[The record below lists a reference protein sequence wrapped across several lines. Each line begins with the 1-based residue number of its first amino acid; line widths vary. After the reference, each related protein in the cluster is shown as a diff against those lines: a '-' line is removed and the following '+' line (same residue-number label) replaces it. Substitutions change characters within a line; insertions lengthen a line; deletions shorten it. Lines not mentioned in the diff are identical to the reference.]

1 MRFYRVLFLL
11 LLSLPT
17 FAQEVCSSSTSLP
30 LLNPGINY
38 GLSFGIDN
46 PNFNFNRFVPGAD
59 NGTLLRL
66 GGNLKLALNY
76 VCGKHEWQNKLGLTL
91 AYNLDQFVSDFVK
104 SRDNLELESTY
115 YYSWASWIGL
125 FARARMDTSVM
136 PGHDIQ
142 PAQSPTTYNVMDVNG
157 NLSSSTTGTRLT
169 LTGAFSPMIL
179 NESVGLFSRPVTESY
194 FSWEANVSAMA
205 IQGLLNGQL
214 EIVDVDATVDPSI
227 TTVET
232 LENFYQVGL
241 SVGNRFWGSFD
252 KQFYYTGS
260 LELGY
265 MFYDSALVNLPSS
278 FENNAVLMASI
289 GLRYQPLSWLGLSW
303 EGNATYQPYITTNFQ
318 FDSIFNL
325 NFCFGL

>member
-17 FAQEVCSSSTSLP
+17 FAQEVCSDSTILPQLDPGLNFSS
-30 LLNPGINY
+30 
-38 GLSFGIDN
+38 SFGIDN

-76 VCGKHEWQNKLGLTL
+76 VEGAHEWHNKLGMIL

-104 SRDNLELESTY
+104 ARDNLSIESTY
-115 YYSWASWIGL
+115 YYSLTSWMGL
-125 FARARMDTSVM
+125 FGRARLNTSIM
-136 PGHDIQ
+136 PGLDIQ
-142 PAQSPTTYNVMDVNG
+142 PAQSPTNYRVFDVNG
-157 NLSSSTTGTRLT
+157 NLSSSTTATRLT

-179 NESVGLFSRPVTESY
+179 NESVGVFTRPMTESY
-194 FSWEANVSAMA
+194 FSWEATLSAMA
-205 IQGLLNGQL
+205 VQGFLNGQL

-227 TTVET
+227 TTVNT
-232 LENFYQVGL
+232 LENFYQIGL
-241 SVGNRFWGSFD
+241 SVGNRVWGSFD

-265 MFYDSALVNLPSS
+265 MFYDSALVNLPNA
-278 FENNAVLMASI
+278 FENNAVLMASV
-289 GLRYQPLSWLGLSW
+289 GLRYQPLPWLGVSW
-303 EGNATYQPYITTNFQ
+303 EGNAIYQPYITTNFQ
-318 FDSIFNL
+318 FDSILNL
-325 NFCFGL
+325 NFCFSL